1 MFRSAATMLLCSV
14 HPLPRARPASP
25 CKGIAWAGRRISLP
39 AIQAL
44 ATEEQQVVSPTEADV
59 LDRLFLKA
67 RTYNDWLPR
76 PVPLDLLR
84 KIYEVARMGPTSM
97 NSSPLRLVFVTSPQ
111 AKAKLIETL
120 SPGNRRKTENAPVT
134 VIFARDMRFFEQLG
148 RLFPHANVRPLFE
161 ADAVL
166 AEETARRNG
175 ALQAAYFMIA
185 ARAEGLDCGPMSGFD
200 RAALDTAFFPDG
212 SWRCDFI
219 CNLGYG
225 DKSSIYARLPRLDF
239 SEVAQVV

>member
-1 MFRSAATMLLCSV
+1 M
-14 HPLPRARPASP
+14 
-25 CKGIAWAGRRISLP
+25 GRRISVF

-44 ATEEQQVVSPTEADV
+44 ATEEQQVVSPNETDV

-76 PVPLDLLR
+76 AVPLNLLR

-111 AKAKLIETL
+111 AKTKLIETL

-134 VIFARDMRFFEQLG
+134 VIFARDTRFFEQLG

-161 ADAVL
+161 ADAAL
-166 AEETARRNG
+166 AEETARRNV
-175 ALQAAYFMIA
+175 ALQAAYFMLA

-200 RAALDTAFFPDG
+200 RAALDAAFFPDG
-212 SWRCDFI
+212 SWRCDFL

-225 DKSSIYARLPRLDF
+225 APSSLYERLPRLDF
-239 SEVAQVV
+239 AEAAQVV